1 MNVILYS
8 TDCPKCVILETKL
21 RNKNVDFEIN
31 YNVDNMIELGFVQA
45 PVLSVDG
52 KCMPFGEANDW
63 INKQ

>member
-1 MNVILYS
+1 
-8 TDCPKCVILETKL
+8 
-21 RNKNVDFEIN
+21 VDFELN
-31 YNVDNMIELGFVQA
+31 YNVDKMIELGFVQA